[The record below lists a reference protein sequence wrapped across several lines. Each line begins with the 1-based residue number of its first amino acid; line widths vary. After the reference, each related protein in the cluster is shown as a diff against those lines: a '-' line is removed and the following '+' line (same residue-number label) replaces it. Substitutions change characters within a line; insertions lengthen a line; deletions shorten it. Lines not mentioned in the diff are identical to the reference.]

1 MKPMFRTLGVWVFVF
16 LAGMT
21 LTPLAMAQTEA
32 AEAPLSEAMQAVY
45 NETLQLMSQG
55 KFDEALAKLASGPA
69 SDAEH
74 SVVLN
79 LKGALQ
85 VRKKNYSEAAAQF
98 AKVLEKSPNN
108 AVACFNLG
116 EVHFLQKDY
125 AKAKELF
132 GRFLKEPGNSQNA
145 LARYKIFLCDLLGV
159 DPAAAAQTLK
169 ELEPTITHPFYY
181 YAHAA
186 TEFKAGRENEARE
199 YIQSAFEIYPVG
211 LNATFADSLIE
222 LGWLRREEIAQVNMI
237 DLGALQSLS
246 EEFRA
251 EAVLSGADAPPPPDF
266 ESMLP
271 DFARE
276 KEPAPAEQPK

>member
-1 MKPMFRTLGVWVFVF
+1 MKPMFRILGVWVVVL

-21 LTPLAMAQTEA
+21 FAPRGTAETQA

-45 NETLQLMSQG
+45 AEALQLMNQG
-55 KFDEALAKLASGPA
+55 KIDEALAKLSSGPA

-74 SVVLN
+74 SAVLN

-85 VRKKNYSEAAAQF
+85 VRKKNYSEAAALF
-98 AKVLEKSPNN
+98 AKILEKSPNN

-116 EVHFLQKDY
+116 EVHFVQKNY
-125 AKAKELF
+125 PKAKELF

-145 LARYKIFLCDLLGV
+145 LGRYKIFLCDLLGV

-181 YAHAA
+181 YANAA
-186 TEFKAGRENEARE
+186 SEFKAGRENQARE
-199 YIQSAFEIYPVG
+199 YIQSALEIYPVG
-211 LNATFADSLIE
+211 LNAAFADSLVVLSWIKP
-222 LGWLRREEIAQVNMI
+222 EEIAQVSMI
-237 DLGALQSLS
+237 DSAALQSLS
-246 EEFRA
+246 SEFRA
-251 EAVLSGADAPPPPDF
+251 EAALSGADAPPPPDF
-266 ESMLP
+266 ENVLP

-276 KEPAPAEQPK
+276 KKPTPAEQPK